1 MSHVLITFLGK
12 GRKEQGGYQKANYQF
27 EGGDTRSTP
36 FFGLALLEELS
47 ARNFAVDHLVV
58 LGTCSSIWDA
68 LLLDEMQQNAELWYK
83 LADQVSKGN
92 VEECLLES
100 IAPDVAKS
108 LAGKKLAKRVTL
120 RIIPF
125 GREES
130 EQVSILQTMAEVV
143 EDGDTVS
150 MDISHGFRS
159 LPMLGYASAL
169 FLQQIKNAKIAG
181 LYYGALEMSMQG
193 VTPVVRL
200 DGLLKIADWVTAISA
215 FRVSGDYG
223 VFSHLLPEK
232 EDALSM
238 QQAGFLEKTLNI
250 AQARSHLK
258 KVRSR
263 FSAMSEKDPVFKL
276 FVDELQRE
284 TDWVEENTFADRQL
298 SAARNAL
305 RNGNYARAAAL
316 GVEAIISARVIKNG
330 QDPLKYQNREKARE
344 ELKAE
349 CRGVQ
354 KKPHSSPERAFSEL
368 NDLRNSLAH
377 GTRPDR
383 NTFDQQS
390 TLPNEE
396 KLSKRM
402 SELLKSISIQKTD

>member
-12 GRKEQGGYQKANYQF
+12 GRKEQGGYQNADYRF
-27 EGGDTRSTP
+27 ESGDTRSTP

-47 ARNFAVDHLVV
+47 ARDVPVDHLVV

-68 LLLDEMQQNAELWYK
+68 LLLDEMQQNADLWYT
-83 LADQVSKGN
+83 LADQVRREQ
-92 VEECLLES
+92 VEEELLES
-100 IAPDVAKS
+100 IAPEVAKNLS
-108 LAGKKLAKRVTL
+108 NRRLATRVTL

-125 GREES
+125 GRQES
-130 EQVSILQTMAEVV
+130 EQVAILQTMAEVV
-143 EDGDTVS
+143 EDGDTVN

-169 FLQQIKNAKIAG
+169 FLQQIKKAKIAG
-181 LYYGALEMSMQG
+181 LYYGALEMGVEG

-223 VFSHLLPEK
+223 VFSQLLPDK
-232 EDALSM
+232 VDASSM

-258 KVRSR
+258 KVRNR
-263 FSAMSEKDPVFKL
+263 FSTMSENDPVFKL
-276 FVDELQRE
+276 FVGELQRE

-298 SAARNAL
+298 CAARNAL

-330 QDPLKYQNREKARE
+330 HDPLKYQNRENARQ
-344 ELKAE
+344 ELKTE

-354 KKPHSSPERAFSEL
+354 KNPHASQERAFSEL
-368 NDLRNSLAH
+368 NDLRNALAH
-377 GTRPDR
+377 GTRPDK
-383 NTFDQQS
+383 NTLGQQA
-390 TLPNEE
+390 TLVDEE

-402 SELLKSISIQKTD
+402 LELFQNITTQKN